1 MAYRRA
7 PGNHDVN
14 RGRQFIKL
22 RLGDN
27 TTILYDRYLVN
38 RTGSA
43 NKFYY
48 TAIAEANGKFYAM
61 GAFGRIGSLGDV
73 FNIKGGKSSP
83 MASCSDMG
91 EALRLVQSK
100 ENQKMKGKKDKN
112 TGEMSRYSDYD
123 LGAEEWTQEFAKLM
137 GAYPLPPN
145 NQYAVGGFMDEGFEY
160 TVNQAE
166 TFNAECEHCEGEMTT
181 NHKQKCV
188 YHKICKM
195 CLKEFGACPICDL
208 KRKMKKLG
216 YLDAE
221 MREITD
227 GMVAVLDDEGTTK
240 GVVELSEE
248 DDDVIMDISDSMMEP
263 ITEIVLDAES
273 TTTSFLKIVGATA
286 AVFGIFGLLSRKL
299 EKNADTLIENPNT
312 GNLKPADYEEIV
324 VESTGYYVPII
335 PVVLDGSFMG
345 SRFHALPTDRFVYD
359 DPNGIGAHIDIA
371 MTRDTNF
378 LPNEQS
384 LVMNTEAPGQSPYNS
399 MTGQE
404 NPDFAYRVIHETN
417 PVSLDGSVAK
427 FIPTDLSGYTGQ
439 QFIPTSVYEDMLG
452 IGVSGQTP
460 AFRTPKGDGLGGNR
474 FGSRIANPDMLT
486 NIGGP
491 LTDSVNGDYTDGS
504 STMTLSQWSIENQ
517 VQQISDTEAIVVARG
532 SGERKMIRRV

>member
-1 MAYRRA
+1 MS
-7 PGNHDVN
+7 
-14 RGRQFIKL
+14 RQWVRKETNIGDIKKL
-22 RLGDN
+22 REAVERMSPGSEIVFDE
-27 TTILYDRYLVN
+27 YLTDQHSNEYCNV
-38 RTGSA
+38 

-48 TAIAEANGKFYAM
+48 GAIVENADETYQAYTGY
-61 GAFGRIGSLGDV
+61 GRIGINTGVNTSRV
-73 FNIKGGKSSP
+73 GGLKLQKEGSASSNYGT
-83 MASCSDMG
+83 AKYYL
-91 EALRLVQSK
+91 E
-100 ENQKMKGKKDKN
+100 QKMDKKKKGKRCSKCRNWASYTPTTPEK
-112 TGEMSRYSDYD
+112 M
-123 LGAEEWTQEFAKLM
+123 AESMNTQEFAKLM
-137 GAYPLPPN
+137 GAYPLPPD
-145 NQYAVGGFMDEGFEY
+145 NQYAVGGYMDEGFEY
-160 TVNQAE
+160 TVNQ
-166 TFNAECEHCEGEMTT
+166 
-181 NHKQKCV
+181 
-188 YHKICKM
+188 
-195 CLKEFGACPICDL
+195 
-208 KRKMKKLG
+208 
-216 YLDAE
+216 AE

-263 ITEIVLDAES
+263 ITEVVLDAES

-286 AVFGIFGLLSRKL
+286 AVFGIFGLLNRKL

-312 GNLKPADYEEIV
+312 GDLKPADYEEIV
-324 VESTGYYVPII
+324 VQSTGYYVPII

-345 SRFHALPTDRFVYD
+345 SRFHALPTDRIVYD
-359 DPNGIGAHIDIA
+359 DPNGIGAHIDVA

-517 VQQISDTEAIVVARG
+517 VQQISDTEAVVISRG

>member
-14 RGRQFIKL
+14 RGRQFIKY
-22 RLGDN
+22 RLGSN
-27 TTILYDRYLVN
+27 ATILYDRYLVN

-48 TAIAEANGKFYAM
+48 TAIAEADGKFYAM
-61 GAFGRIGSLGDV
+61 GAYGRIGSLGDV

-83 MASCSDMG
+83 MATCADVG
-91 EALRLVQSK
+91 EALRLVQGK
-100 ENQKMKGKKDKN
+100 ENQKLKGKKDRN
-112 TGEMSRYSDYD
+112 TGEMSRYSDYE

-160 TVNQAE
+160 AVNQ
-166 TFNAECEHCEGEMTT
+166 
-181 NHKQKCV
+181 
-188 YHKICKM
+188 
-195 CLKEFGACPICDL
+195 
-208 KRKMKKLG
+208 
-216 YLDAE
+216 AE

-240 GVVELSEE
+240 GVVELTEE

-286 AVFGIFGLLSRKL
+286 AVFGVFGLLSRKL

-312 GNLKPADYEEIV
+312 GDLKPADYEEIV

-345 SRFHALPTDRFVYD
+345 SRFHALPTDRVVYD
-359 DPNGIGAHIDIA
+359 DPNGIGAHIDVA

-439 QFIPTSVYEDMLG
+439 QFVPTSVYEDMLG

-486 NIGGP
+486 NVGGP